1 MQASTL
7 KNPGDNPL
15 AQTVRKELA
24 RLISNHEDAAVFG
37 TPDPALAAFLLDA
50 ATKTPGYA
58 APTLPAT
65 QTVVSNAQAVT
76 VGGATYTF
84 TVAGGVIT
92 AIVVS

>member
-24 RLISNHEDAAVFG
+24 RLISNLEDAAVYG
-37 TPDPALAAFLLDA
+37 TPDATLAAFLADA
-50 ATKTPGYA
+50 ASKTPGYV

-65 QTVVSNAQAVT
+65 QTVVSDAQAVT
-76 VGGATYTF
+76 VGGSTYTF
-84 TVAGGVIT
+84 TVSGGVIT

>member
-7 KNPGDNPL
+7 KNPGDSPL

-24 RLISNHEDAAVFG
+24 RLISSAEDADVFG

-50 ATKTPGYA
+50 AQKTPGYA
-58 APTLPAT
+58 APVLPANLA
-65 QTVVSNAQAVT
+65 VVSNTQSIT

-84 TVAGGVIT
+84 TVVERAIT
-92 AIVVS
+92 GIVVS